1 MQHNHDLCSTEF
13 KHNNLLY
20 FSIDFINPHKKY
32 ADIFGPPAL
41 QPGFVKWLLIRGF
54 VGCSAVTLLF
64 EAFERL
70 PLGDANALSSNVVWT
85 SVIGFLILR
94 EKIHWIDISA
104 IPINVIGILLLAQ
117 PSFLFGNAISYKGSQ
132 FFILF

>member
-1 MQHNHDLCSTEF
+1 MLNP
-13 KHNNLLY
+13 
-20 FSIDFINPHKKY
+20 FIKY
-32 ADIFGPPAL
+32 ADIFGPAAL
-41 QPGFVKWLLIRGF
+41 QPRFIKWLLLRGC

-104 IPINVIGILLLAQ
+104 IPINVIGIVLLAQ
-117 PSFLFGNAISYKGSQ
+117 PSFLFGDAISYRSCQ
-132 FFILF
+132 FFTFS